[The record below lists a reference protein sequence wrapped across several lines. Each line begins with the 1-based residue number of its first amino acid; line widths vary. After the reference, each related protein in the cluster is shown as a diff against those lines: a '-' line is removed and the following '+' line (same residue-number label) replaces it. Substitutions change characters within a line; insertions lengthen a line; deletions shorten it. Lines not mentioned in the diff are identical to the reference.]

1 MEALAI
7 AGLAGLGYVISNY
20 GKPAALQAAAGQ
32 VPSTEEG
39 FSTQDGDLTY
49 GGLPPPMFVP
59 DRTPPG
65 AATVPGLPRQPRP
78 TADGTLDLFYRLPSG
93 GSLPSNPMT
102 QPDLYPRNIV
112 FASPV
117 PPTAPPTAVTS
128 QVRMNESGV
137 EAPPVYNAG
146 KTVISPLSGLPIPAD
161 EFTHNNMVPFFRG
174 APKQNMTDDQ
184 NRMVL
189 DNHVGMGSTQV
200 GKREQA
206 PMFDPHREPMG
217 NITGMESITGFV
229 QDRMVAPTNR
239 AGERPMEPV
248 QVAPGVGQGYS
259 ALGIGGFQ
267 QFEVDDIMRQR
278 KTVDELRY
286 ASDPKVTY
294 KGVVVP
300 GKSLALQRGEIG
312 ETRKY
317 RPDTFF
323 LNEDGERNFVTASE
337 NTKPTERAAQVFKY
351 QSREETSTE
360 TFGPATASDFKA
372 TYTVGSYRAPMV
384 RQHDGFGYRN
394 ADGSTYGVSNTD
406 ATNNDFGRAGYEL
419 QTNQRNVTSERGQA
433 LNLTVAGGP
442 KAMTVYD
449 PNDVARTTVRETTGA
464 NDWVGIAASAS
475 APTKLTVYDPTDI
488 TRITTR
494 NTMAEPDRA
503 LNVTRAGMPGSQQLA
518 VPDGVRA
525 TTKESISASSAYT
538 GAAGLANAKGEQ
550 VYDFAYAMRQDGQ
563 RENLSRGR
571 KPVAGNGLLSLF
583 NGEDY
588 MNVSFRKLDT
598 DILNDRDTTVDR
610 VVGPP
615 IGTEAI
621 GMMRPPQELKASAA
635 DRNIHEILDSLN
647 DNPYALPVHRI
658 AAGIAGPA
666 EMAAASGFTSH
677 IA

>member
-1 MEALAI
+1 
-7 AGLAGLGYVISNY
+7 
-20 GKPAALQAAAGQ
+20 
-32 VPSTEEG
+32 
-39 FSTQDGDLTY
+39 
-49 GGLPPPMFVP
+49 
-59 DRTPPG
+59 
-65 AATVPGLPRQPRP
+65 
-78 TADGTLDLFYRLPSG
+78 
-93 GSLPSNPMT
+93 
-102 QPDLYPRNIV
+102 
-112 FASPV
+112 
-117 PPTAPPTAVTS
+117 
-128 QVRMNESGV
+128 
-137 EAPPVYNAG
+137 
-146 KTVISPLSGLPIPAD
+146 
-161 EFTHNNMVPFFRG
+161 
-174 APKQNMTDDQ
+174 
-184 NRMVL
+184 
-189 DNHVGMGSTQV
+189 
-200 GKREQA
+200 
-206 PMFDPHREPMG
+206 
-217 NITGMESITGFV
+217 
-229 QDRMVAPTNR
+229 
-239 AGERPMEPV
+239 
-248 QVAPGVGQGYS
+248 
-259 ALGIGGFQ
+259 
-267 QFEVDDIMRQR
+267 
-278 KTVDELRY
+278 
-286 ASDPKVTY
+286 
-294 KGVVVP
+294 
-300 GKSLALQRGEIG
+300 
-312 ETRKY
+312 
-317 RPDTFF
+317 
-323 LNEDGERNFVTASE
+323 
-337 NTKPTERAAQVFKY
+337 
-351 QSREETSTE
+351 
-360 TFGPATASDFKA
+360 
-372 TYTVGSYRAPMV
+372 MV

-464 NDWVGIAASAS
+464 NDWVGIAGSAS

-615 IGTEAI
+615 IGT
-621 GMMRPPQELKASAA
+621 
-635 DRNIHEILDSLN
+635 
-647 DNPYALPVHRI
+647 
-658 AAGIAGPA
+658 
-666 EMAAASGFTSH
+666 
-677 IA
+677 